1 MEKTKTFN
9 SFQYLWAYSVCI
21 YGIIMA
27 NVSWGWGIS
36 REFAM
41 AYIAIISFLKLS
53 KSNIEFF
60 PKCRLLI
67 ISFII
72 YELFNVIIWNEF
84 RIGIII
90 SAATYLL
97 LIFSIVLS
105 IYEEK
110 KLLLKAMSNCFV
122 VILLISLPAWILYL
136 MGVQL
141 PHGNEIRPNDFHVLF
156 DYHFFLTT
164 AQGYNFFPRFQS
176 IFLEPGQ
183 FATPCAFLYFLN
195 GANFSRKNILFLIA
209 ILLSFSLISYGLTIA
224 AFTTSRMF
232 RSQKHR
238 IFKTIISVI
247 AIAGISFY
255 FSNSENEDDPIT
267 TLIVYRLQYDEEKGI
282 SGNNRT
288 TSYFDSQYE
297 QLMSSS
303 DRYWGI
309 HQQLKEGEDWTY
321 NTSGYKKVIVHRGII
336 GLFISLLIPF
346 LLFYY
351 NRNLATASF
360 LVMVVTAYMVRDL
373 MMSPL
378 WMSIAIIGFYILGKQ
393 AIEEKTLTYSENAI
407 SLTR

>member
-1 MEKTKTFN
+1 
-9 SFQYLWAYSVCI
+9 
-21 YGIIMA
+21 
-27 NVSWGWGIS
+27 
-36 REFAM
+36 
-41 AYIAIISFLKLS
+41 
-53 KSNIEFF
+53 
-60 PKCRLLI
+60 
-67 ISFII
+67 
-72 YELFNVIIWNEF
+72 
-84 RIGIII
+84 
-90 SAATYLL
+90 
-97 LIFSIVLS
+97 
-105 IYEEK
+105 
-110 KLLLKAMSNCFV
+110 
-122 VILLISLPAWILYL
+122 
-136 MGVQL
+136 
-141 PHGNEIRPNDFHVLF
+141 
-156 DYHFFLTT
+156 
-164 AQGYNFFPRFQS
+164 
-176 IFLEPGQ
+176 
-183 FATPCAFLYFLN
+183 
-195 GANFSRKNILFLIA
+195 
-209 ILLSFSLISYGLTIA
+209 
-224 AFTTSRMF
+224 MF

-393 AIEEKTLTYSENAI
+393 AIEDKTLTYSENAI